1 MNIPDIKR
9 QLSIL
14 QVLGHYGLKPNKNNM
29 LCCPFHNDKTPSLQ
43 IYPKTN
49 TWCCFSSNCDAGT
62 GDVIEFI
69 QKKEECTKHEAI
81 EKAKSLIS
89 PLYVPNPKPVKPAIS
104 NNGQERSAA
113 RLGRIAVL
121 QKFFEGSRKSI
132 VHVGEA
138 DQYLQERGLDYKTLK
153 LGFIAG
159 QVSTGWSDVYK
170 QACEKL
176 GLLLHTSKGFR
187 HRFAGCVIFPLV
199 NAEGQLT
206 SIYGRMLP
214 ERTRRITQDHQGSH
228 YYLPGGHQGLY
239 PHYPPATTARLIL
252 TESVID
258 AASLLLHPE
267 VTTHYSILACYG
279 TNGFT
284 DEHQQAINNLKHLQ
298 EVIIFFDGDA
308 AGRQGAEKLAER
320 LSNYTVRIIQTPEG
334 EDINSLH
341 VKGIDFSTLLQPKA
355 FSFQLKIQNTN
366 RIVFE
371 GEEARYVVKGGLK
384 SEWDSLKVSLDIE
397 HLKTNRKSRS
407 KVDLYEDRQV
417 ERLAREAGEKLD
429 LRTDLIILDMEKLT
443 QLLEEYR
450 DSKKEEEGK
459 PNDIPVVKIPTA
471 IAGKCREFLRSPHLM
486 QRFNELI
493 GKAGVVGEEN
503 NRLFLFGITTSY
515 KMPDT
520 LHALIQGASG
530 SGKTHLL
537 LKISELLPEEDVKR
551 FTRVTE
557 NSFYN
562 YGKYD
567 LSHKLIC
574 LEDLDGMKE
583 EAFLAFRELQ
593 SRGMIS
599 SSTSEK
605 NEAGHIKAAER
616 IVYGPIASL
625 ACTTQGE
632 IYEDNMSRCFLL
644 AVDET
649 KAQTGRIIT
658 YQNQKAC
665 GKIDAREEEK
675 ATAFIRH
682 CVRLLKP
689 YQVVNPYADQ
699 VSLPEEAQKIRR
711 LNALYQCYVKQITLL
726 HQYQRKQ
733 DKEGRLISEKED
745 LQIAAEIMFD
755 SIVLKVDELDGSL
768 RLFYEHLK
776 DYVKVNGGEN
786 YDSYCFTQREVRQAL
801 KVSKT
806 QLHRY
811 INDLLDLE
819 YIRQVGGYANR
830 GYEYKILYWDNIRA
844 LRAKV
849 KRHLQGQLD
858 GVA

>member
-1 MNIPDIKR
+1 LNIPDIKR

-14 QVLGHYGLKPNKNNM
+14 QVLNHYHLKPNGNHM
-29 LCCPFHNDKTPSLQ
+29 LCCPFHEDKTPSFQ

-49 TWCCFSSNCDAGT
+49 TWCCFSSNCNAGT

-69 QKKEECTKHEAI
+69 QKKEECTKHQAI

-89 PLYVPNPKPVKPAIS
+89 PLYVPNPKPAKPAVSHVS
-104 NNGQERSAA
+104 NNLPNGSQDGQELS
-113 RLGRIAVL
+113 RIAIM
-121 QKFFEGSRKSI
+121 QKFFDGCRKGI
-132 VHVGEA
+132 GNAGRAREYA
-138 DQYLQERGLDYKTLK
+138 TGRGLDYQTLK
-153 LGFIAG
+153 LGFSGEKTPINWG
-159 QVSTGWSDVYK
+159 LTYK
-170 QACEKL
+170 QQAMKA
-176 GLLLHTSKGFR
+176 GLLLQANSGQPVP
-187 HRFAGCVIFPLV
+187 RFANC
-199 NAEGQLT
+199 LT
-206 SIYGRMLP
+206 FALMNEAHQVVSIYGRHI
-214 ERTRRITQDHQGSH
+214 EKDAHF
-228 YYLPGGHQGLY
+228 YLPGGHQGLY
-239 PHYPPATTARLIL
+239 PHYPGPGTQRLIL
-252 TESVID
+252 TESIID

-267 VTTHYSILACYG
+267 VTAHYSILACYG

-284 DEHQQAINNLKHLQ
+284 EEHSEAINNLKHLQ
-298 EVIIFFDGDA
+298 EIIIFFDGDA
-308 AGRQGAEKLAER
+308 SGKQGAAKLAER
-320 LSNYTVRIIQTPEG
+320 LSGYTVRTIQTPEG
-334 EDINSLH
+334 EDVNSLH
-341 VKGIDFSTLLQPKA
+341 VKGADFSSLLQPKA
-355 FSFQLKIQNTN
+355 FSFQLDTEHTN
-366 RIVFE
+366 RIVFT

-397 HLKTNRKSRS
+397 HPKNGRKSRS
-407 KVDLYEDRQV
+407 KIDLYEDRQV

-429 LRTDLIILDMEKLT
+429 LRTDLIILDLEKLT

-450 DSKKEEEGK
+450 DSKQNEEGK
-459 PNDIPVVKIPTA
+459 PRENPAIQIPTA
-471 IAGKCREFLRSPHLM
+471 IAGKCREFLRSSNLM
-486 QRFNELI
+486 QRFNGLI

-503 NRLFLFGITTSY
+503 NRLFLFGIATSY
-515 KMPDT
+515 KMPNP
-520 LHALIQGASG
+520 LHALIQGSSG

-537 LKISELLPEEDVKR
+537 ASIRGFVPEDDCFS
-551 FTRVTE
+551 FTRVTD
-557 NSFYN
+557 NSLYN

-567 LSHKLIC
+567 LRHKLLC
-574 LEDLDGMKE
+574 MEDLDGMKE

-593 SRGMIS
+593 SRGLIT
-599 SSTSEK
+599 SSTSAK
-605 NEAGHIKAAER
+605 DEAGHIKAAYK
-616 IVYGPIASL
+616 IVYGPVASM

-632 IYEDNMSRCFLL
+632 IYEDNMSRCFLI

-649 KAQTGRIIT
+649 RQQTQRIIT

-665 GKIDAREEEK
+665 GKIDVKQEEK
-675 ATAFIRH
+675 ATAFICH

-689 YQVVNPYADQ
+689 YPVVNPYADK

-711 LNALYQCYVKQITLL
+711 LNALYQSYVKQITLL

-776 DYVKVNGGEN
+776 DYVKVKGGET

-858 GVA
+858 GIGK

>member
-1 MNIPDIKR
+1 MQIPEIKR
-9 QLSIL
+9 QLTIL
-14 QVLGHYGLKPNKNNM
+14 QVLNDYHLKPNGNNM
-29 LCCPFHNDKTPSLQ
+29 LHCPFHEDKTPSFQ

-69 QKKEECTKHEAI
+69 QKMDQCTKHEAI
-81 EKAKSLIS
+81 EKAKSLLS
-89 PLYVPNPKPVKPAIS
+89 PLHLPELVSNPAS
-104 NNGQERSAA
+104 NGQQLS
-113 RLGRIAVL
+113 RIAIM
-121 QKFFEGSRKSI
+121 QKFFDGCRKGIS
-132 VHVGEA
+132 GAQRAREYA
-138 DQYLQERGLDYKTLK
+138 TGRGLDYQSLK
-153 LGFIAG
+153 LGFSGEKTPIN
-159 QVSTGWSDVYK
+159 WSLAYK
-170 QACEKL
+170 EQAMKA
-176 GLLLHTSKGFR
+176 GLLLQTNAGQPVS
-187 HRFAGCVIFPLV
+187 RFANCLTFALM
-199 NAEGQLT
+199 NQAGQIVSL
-206 SIYGRMLP
+206 YGRHI
-214 ERTRRITQDHQGSH
+214 EKNAHF
-228 YYLPGGHQGLY
+228 YLPGQHQGLY
-239 PHYPPATTARLIL
+239 PHYPNPNAQRLIL
-252 TESVID
+252 TESIID

-267 VTTHYSILACYG
+267 VTGHYSILACYG

-284 DEHQQAINNLKHLQ
+284 EEHSEAVKNLKRLE
-298 EVIIFFDGDA
+298 EVVIFFDGDT

-320 LSNYTVRIIQTPEG
+320 LSAYSVRIIQTPEG

-355 FSFQLKIQNTN
+355 FSFQLNIKNPNLIIFQ
-366 RIVFE
+366 

-384 SEWDSLKVSLDIE
+384 AEWDSLKVSLDIE

-417 ERLAREAGEKLD
+417 ERLAREAGEKLT
-429 LRTDLIILDMEKLT
+429 LRTDLLILDLEKLT

-459 PNDIPVVKIPTA
+459 PTENKSIQIPVA
-471 IAGKCREFLRSPHLM
+471 IAGKCQEFLRQPNLM
-486 QRFNELI
+486 HRFNDLI

-551 FTRVTE
+551 FTRVTD

-605 NEAGHIKAAER
+605 DEAGHIKAAER
-616 IVYGPIASL
+616 MVYGPIASL

-632 IYEDNMSRCFLL
+632 IYEDNMSRCFLI

-649 KAQTGRIIT
+649 REQTQRIIH

-675 ATAFIRH
+675 ATDFIRH
-682 CVRLLKP
+682 CIRLLKA

-711 LNALYQCYVKQITLL
+711 LNALYQSYVKQITLL

-768 RLFYEHLK
+768 RLFYEQLK
-776 DYVKVNGGEN
+776 DYVKIRGGETYN
-786 YDSYCFTQREVRQAL
+786 SYCFTQREVRQAL

-858 GVA
+858 QLELITV